1 MEKASAV
8 AVEIGDDTAVEG
20 VCGYGGLEVDMGA
33 YGCFGASD
41 KIQYFGAAFIFAGLI
56 GLFERI
62 WPEEEGM

>member
-1 MEKASAV
+1 MKKFWWILSLLLG
-8 AVEIGDDTAVEG
+8 IL
-20 VCGYGGLEVDMGA
+20 CFA

-62 WPEEEGM
+62 WSEEEGVLT